1 MSKEFRE
8 LTKVLTELFQDLSM
22 PMGGEDIDEESIFM
36 EVPLHRITAKVDKG
50 TYVVKAANGMVRLY
64 SAEAVKKA
72 FVTYFRKGEYALWAA
87 FGNVPNPAFTAN
99 IDYGW
104 T

>member
-36 EVPLHRITAKVDKG
+36 EVPRHKITAKADKG
-50 TYVVKAANGMVRLY
+50 SYVVKTANGMVRLY

-72 FVTYFRKGEYALWAA
+72 FLLFFRKGENAVLETFGNTPAKIEADYLWA
-87 FGNVPNPAFTAN
+87 
-99 IDYGW
+99 Y
-104 T
+104 